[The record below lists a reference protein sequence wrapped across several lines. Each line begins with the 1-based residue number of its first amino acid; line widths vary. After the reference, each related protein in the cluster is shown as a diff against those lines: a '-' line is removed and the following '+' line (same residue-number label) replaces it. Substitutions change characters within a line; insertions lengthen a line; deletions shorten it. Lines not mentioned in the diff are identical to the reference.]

1 MLKFVIIESVRHE
14 LIVEKSRFIAYLA
27 PINSEGDFANFLQKV
42 KKEASGARHYP
53 YAYTLENTNKASDDG
68 EPSGTAGRPLLDL
81 LLNHKL
87 SNSAVIVV
95 RYFGGIKLGAG
106 RLLRTYVE
114 TANQAISQTDKYIR
128 IPSYKY
134 EATIKSS
141 SLQHIEYLF
150 LKANI
155 NISDRQYYGEEVKI
169 QFEAEQL
176 VDISSI
182 FNVEAK
188 VLDTSYIF
196 RKEE

>member
-1 MLKFVIIESVRHE
+1 MLKFVIIDSVRHE

-27 PINSEGDFANFLQKV
+27 PINSEGDFADFLQTV
-42 KKEASGARHYP
+42 KKEASAARHYP

-87 SNSAVIVV
+87 SNTAVIVV

-114 TANQAISQTDKYIR
+114 TANQAISQTAKYIR

-155 NISDRQYYGEEVKI
+155 IISDRQYYGEEVII

-176 VDISSI
+176 VDITSI